1 MGKGRFGMHRKL
13 LLCVGRVYLAREH
26 RSKYIVAIKVI
37 QKNELVKCGI
47 EKQIRSE
54 IEIQTHLKSLCW
66 VVLRVD
72 IRMYYVCTVTSGTR
86 KESI

>member
-1 MGKGRFGMHRKL
+1 MGKGRFGIDGKGL
-13 LLCVGRVYLAREH
+13 LGVGRVYLAREH

-54 IEIQTHLKSLCW
+54 IEIQTHLKSPWW
-66 VVLRVD
+66 VMLSVD
-72 IRMYYVCTVTSGTR
+72 IRMYYVCMATFGMKR
-86 KESI
+86 ESI